1 MSTIS
6 GLKLKLTDDPMLI
19 DDDMM
24 MALSPVMARD
34 SNTINTGLFI
44 TIDSSY
50 MAKQSAIERLR
61 SSR

>member
-1 MSTIS
+1 
-6 GLKLKLTDDPMLI
+6 MLI

-24 MALSPVMARD
+24 MMSLSPVMARD

-50 MAKQSAIERLR
+50 MDKQSAIEKLR